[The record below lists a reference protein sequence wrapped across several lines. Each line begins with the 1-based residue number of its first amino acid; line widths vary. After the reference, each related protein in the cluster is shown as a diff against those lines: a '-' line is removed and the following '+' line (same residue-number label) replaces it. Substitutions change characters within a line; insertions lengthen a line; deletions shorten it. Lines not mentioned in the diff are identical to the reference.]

1 MKKDKLYDPEK
12 TNSLVMQFGNI
23 VKELKKRYEYPR
35 RIDKRTKK
43 YGNQRTHNGEIG
55 KYNG

>member
-1 MKKDKLYDPEK
+1 MKKDKLYNPEE

-23 VKELKKRYEYPR
+23 VRELKKRYEYPR

-43 YGNQRTHNGEIG
+43 FGNQRKHSGEIG